1 MEIALIVLAVAVVVA
16 AAILA
21 FALRKPAA
29 PIAIEPPRPDPRID
43 TLIAE
48 QGKIGGQFSQTL
60 EAQAQLQKALG
71 ERIDALNQ
79 RLGETLTDSATK
91 TAATISSIG
100 ERLTVIDEA
109 QKNISALSGHVVGL
123 QQVLSNKQARG
134 AFGQGRMESIIADA
148 FPAGMYEFQATLSNG
163 SRPDCTI
170 KLPGTKTVIIIDSK
184 FPMECF
190 TALNAAVTDVDRR
203 AAEARVRSDIGKHVK
218 DIASKYLI
226 PGETQ
231 TPALMFVP
239 SESIYAE
246 LYDGFLDVIQKAQ
259 VAQVT
264 IVSPNILN
272 LVVSTIQA
280 MLKDTRMREQANM
293 IQREVGALTKDVR
306 LLGERVEKLQ
316 RHFNQADGD
325 IKDILVS
332 ASKISSRGEKIG
344 NVELPS
350 PDVAQPRLTSD

>member
-1 MEIALIVLAVAVVVA
+1 MELGLIALGIAIVA
-16 AAILA
+16 AAAVVA
-21 FALRKPAA
+21 FALRGRGTPA
-29 PIAIEPPRPDPRID
+29 PIEPPRPDPRLDDVIRGQGS
-43 TLIAE
+43 IA
-48 QGKIGGQFSQTL
+48 GQFQQALASQ
-60 EAQAQLQKALG
+60 ARLQTMLA
-71 ERIDALNQ
+71 ERIEALDK
-79 RLGETLTDSATK
+79 RLGESLTDSATK

-100 ERLTVIDEA
+100 ERLTTIDEA
-109 QKNISALSGHVVGL
+109 QKNISALSGHVVSL

-148 FPAGMYEFQATLSNG
+148 FPAGIYEFQATLSNG

-170 KLPGTKTVIIIDSK
+170 KLPGTKTVIVIDSK
-184 FPMECF
+184 FPLECF
-190 TALNAAVTDVDRR
+190 TALGTATTEGERR
-203 AAEARVRSDIGKHVK
+203 AAEARVRSDVGKHVK
-218 DIASKYLI
+218 DISGKYLI

-259 VAQVT
+259 IAQVT

-280 MLKDTRMREQANM
+280 MLKDTRMREQADM
-293 IQREVGALTKDVR
+293 IQKEVGALTKDVR

-332 ASKISSRGEKIG
+332 AGKIASRGEKIG
-344 NVELPS
+344 NVELPI
-350 PDVAQPRLTSD
+350 PDNAQPRLTAD